1 MGSLDGWAGPVAE
14 PDPVPSWRC
23 RSGEPAR
30 DPGRNPCNS
39 MRRASPAVYKTS
51 HRLRRIAVRTGA
63 RRRVGRWYGRLLDQ
77 RSAYAERPARFRRPV
92 RAGLAGGRRG
102 DDRGHRQPMSGRDIR
117 RLVAARVG
125 LPQAEKTN
133 MVLRLVAAAGVP
145 RVGRVLVSTDSFGIS
160 AGVLRAWQRRDAERD
175 RVWPELEFVALDVL
189 TGTADDTRETALRMR
204 SAGANVIV
212 LLGGDGTIR
221 AAAPMLGDTP
231 IVPLST
237 GTTTPSRRCVGG
249 DRGGSAAALV
259 AVGRSGWLRPPTG
272 PRCVEVESGS
282 RRASALVDVCISTIA
297 HVGARALWHVDSLR
311 ELYCAF
317 AEPHAIGLS
326 SVAAMLHPT
335 PRSHPGGV
343 AVRLAGDGPARC
355 WVTAPIAPGVLAR
368 VGILEVAPL
377 AIGERRLSTVPTGTV
392 AVDGER
398 EIEFSPDRP
407 VSVTLSGSGPLVVD
421 IPKVMRAAADRDLL
435 ISGQAPAEAASGEQP
450 RQRQVDTPASTY
462 HPDDAPTRR

>member
-1 MGSLDGWAGPVAE
+1 MGAYRTNGQPTQ
-14 PDPVPSWRC
+14 
-23 RSGEPAR
+23 SG
-30 DPGRNPCNS
+30 
-39 MRRASPAVYKTS
+39 
-51 HRLRRIAVRTGA
+51 
-63 RRRVGRWYGRLLDQ
+63 
-77 RSAYAERPARFRRPV
+77 RPAS
-92 RAGLAGGRRG
+92 GGRSEPG
-102 DDRGHRQPMSGRDIR
+102 WPGAAEATIGIIANPMSGRDIR
-117 RLVAARVG
+117 RLVARASVF
-125 LPQAEKTN
+125 PNAEKTN
-133 MVLRLVAAAGVP
+133 MVLRLVAAAGFLG
-145 RVGRVLVSTDSFGIS
+145 VGRVLVSTDSFGIS

-221 AAAPMLGDTP
+221 AAAPVLGDTP

-237 GTTTPSRRCVGG
+237 GTNNAFPQMWEATVA
-249 DRGGSAAALV
+249 GSAAALV
-259 AVGRSGWLRPPTG
+259 AVGAVGLAEATNRAKVL
-272 PRCVEVESGS
+272 EVESGS
-282 RRASALVDVCISTIA
+282 RRELALVDVCISTIA

-421 IPKVMRAAADRDLL
+421 IPTVMRAAADRDLL

-462 HPDDAPTRR
+462 TPTTHPPGGRCP